1 MNRLWISLGVAATL
15 MAVNTWT
22 VKRYC
27 HAGYL
32 AYRRTPSGRYQI
44 DRESLAPYLE
54 LIQSGTATTT
64 ATEIYHNA

>member
-1 MNRLWISLGVAATL
+1 MQRRWITPGVAAKL
-15 MAVNTWT
+15 MGVNPWT
-22 VKRYC
+22 IKRYC

-54 LIQSGTATTT
+54 QIQTGTATTT